1 MKTLLLATRNEGK
14 KMELQEMLND
24 IGISVINLHDI
35 PPLPEVVEDGKTF
48 KENAEKKAYETAKAT
63 GYWCL
68 ADDSGLVVD
77 ALNGQP
83 GIYSA
88 RFAGPEASDENN
100 NHKLLDLMKGI
111 DESKRTARF
120 VCCMALS
127 TPEGETLAVED
138 YCEGIILRQPVG
150 EQGFGYDPLFMP
162 QGYNQSMAQLSH
174 QEKNLISHRGKA
186 LNRMKP
192 IIISKMSE

>member
-127 TPEGETLAVED
+127 TPEGETLVVED

>member
-1 MKTLLLATRNEGK
+1 MKTLLLATRNAGK
-14 KMELQEMLND
+14 KVELQEMLND
-24 IGISVINLHDI
+24 PGISVLNLHDI
-35 PPLPEVVEDGKTF
+35 PPLPEVVEDGTTF
-48 KENAEKKAYETAKAT
+48 QENAVKKARETAIAT

-88 RFAGPEASDENN
+88 RFAGAEASDADNN
-100 NHKLLDLMKGI
+100 QKLLDLMEDM
-111 DESKRTARF
+111 DETKRNARF

-127 TPEGETLAVED
+127 SPAGETLVVED
-138 YCEGIILRQPVG
+138 NCEGIILRQPVG

-162 QGYNQSMAQLSH
+162 QGYNQSMAQLSR

-186 LNRMKP
+186 LNRIKP
-192 IIISKMSE
+192 ILLARMNE

>member
-127 TPEGETLAVED
+127 TPEGETLVVED

-162 QGYNQSMAQLSH
+162 QGYNQSMAQLSR
-174 QEKNLISHRGKA
+174 QGKNLISHRGKA

>member
-127 TPEGETLAVED
+127 TPEGETLVVED

-162 QGYNQSMAQLSH
+162 QGYNQSMAQLSR
-174 QEKNLISHRGKA
+174 QGKNLISHRGKA
-186 LNRMKP
+186 LNKIKP
-192 IIISKMSE
+192 ILIARIGE

>member
-1 MKTLLLATRNEGK
+1 M
-14 KMELQEMLND
+14 
-24 IGISVINLHDI
+24 
-35 PPLPEVVEDGKTF
+35 
-48 KENAEKKAYETAKAT
+48 
-63 GYWCL
+63 
-68 ADDSGLVVD
+68 VD

-127 TPEGETLAVED
+127 TPEGETLVVED

>member
-162 QGYNQSMAQLSH
+162 QGYNQSMAQLSR

>member
-127 TPEGETLAVED
+127 TPEGETLVVED

-162 QGYNQSMAQLSH
+162 QGYNQSMAELSH

>member
-127 TPEGETLAVED
+127 TPEGETLVVED

-162 QGYNQSMAQLSH
+162 QGYNQSMAQVW
-174 QEKNLISHRGKA
+174 
-186 LNRMKP
+186 
-192 IIISKMSE
+192 SK

>member
-1 MKTLLLATRNEGK
+1 MKTLLLATRNAGK
-14 KMELQEMLND
+14 KIELQEMLND

-35 PPLPEVVEDGKTF
+35 PPLPEVVEDGNTF
-48 KENAEKKAYETAKAT
+48 RDNAEKKARETAKAT

-88 RFAGPEASDENN
+88 RFAGSEASDEDNN
-100 NHKLLDLMKGI
+100 QKLLDLMKDI
-111 DESKRTARF
+111 DEPERTARF
-120 VCCMALS
+120 VCSMALS
-127 TPEGETLAVED
+127 TPEGETLVVED

-162 QGYNQSMAQLSH
+162 QGYNQSMAQLSR

>member
-127 TPEGETLAVED
+127 TPEGETLVVED

-162 QGYNQSMAQLSH
+162 QGYNQSMAQLSR

>member
-24 IGISVINLHDI
+24 ISISVINLHDI
-35 PPLPEVVEDGKTF
+35 PSLPEVVEDGNTF
-48 KENAEKKAYETAKAT
+48 QENAEKKARETAKAT

-88 RFAGPEASDENN
+88 RFAGAEASDEDNN
-100 NHKLLDLMKGI
+100 QKLLDLMKDI
-111 DESKRTARF
+111 DEPERTARF
-120 VCCMALS
+120 MCCMALS
-127 TPEGETLAVED
+127 TPEGETLVVED

-162 QGYNQSMAQLSH
+162 RGYNQSMAQLSR

-192 IIISKMSE
+192 ILISRIGE

>member
-127 TPEGETLAVED
+127 TPEGETLVVEA